1 LWVIECNQA
10 ENITPCIEETT
21 RACVYNNLYYNII
34 RYILRAKMNPT
45 KCMRIV
51 TNNWGQG
58 INYLLC

>member
-1 LWVIECNQA
+1 LKCGAVEK
-10 ENITPCIEETT
+10 P
-21 RACVYNNLYYNII
+21 RG
-34 RYILRAKMNPT
+34 YILAKMNPT

>member
-1 LWVIECNQA
+1 VR
-10 ENITPCIEETT
+10 TPVLKY
-21 RACVYNNLYYNII
+21 RAVEKL
-34 RYILRAKMNPT
+34 RAYILAKMHLT